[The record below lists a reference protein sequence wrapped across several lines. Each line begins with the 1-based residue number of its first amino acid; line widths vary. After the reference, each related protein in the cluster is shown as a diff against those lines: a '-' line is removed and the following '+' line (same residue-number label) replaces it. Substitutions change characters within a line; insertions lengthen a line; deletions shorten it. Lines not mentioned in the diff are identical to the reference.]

1 MASSSVATVEAVPR
15 TQRHGAQ
22 PAPAQAGSEL
32 LLFFLVPSFTMMAFT
47 SAVEPLRLANR
58 EAGRE
63 LYRWK
68 LVSRDGLP
76 VAASNGISVQVD
88 AAMRDCE
95 PMAGVRPAV
104 VVCGG
109 IGTERY
115 QDRDVFAW
123 LRRHDRHGAEIGALC
138 TARAC
143 AGPGRPARRAT
154 AARSTGRTCRGLAEA
169 FPEIEVTGDLFE
181 IDRKRFT
188 CSGGTAAFDLM
199 LHRIAVRHGEE
210 LAARISEQSASSTAS
225 AARTTAS
232 ACRCPSAW
240 ASTTRS

>member
-1 MASSSVATVEAVPR
+1 MACVAREPRWQAQASLLSRPSPARNATVPS
-15 TQRHGAQ
+15 QRR
-22 PAPAQAGSEL
+22 PQAASEL

-68 LVSRDGLP
+68 LVSKDGLP

-138 TARAC
+138 TAAHALARAGLLDAPSLHDPLGEP
-143 AGPGRPARRAT
+143 AGAGRGLPRYRGHGRPVRDRPQALHLLRREPPP
-154 AARSTGRTCRGLAEA
+154 ST
-169 FPEIEVTGDLFE
+169 
-181 IDRKRFT
+181 
-188 CSGGTAAFDLM
+188 
-199 LHRIAVRHGEE
+199 
-210 LAARISEQSASSTAS
+210 
-225 AARTTAS
+225 
-232 ACRCPSAW
+232 
-240 ASTTRS
+240 